1 MLSLPVMILY
11 LIFFT
16 RELQDVVGYPHLGDI
31 KFNVSIPSLGDC
43 NEILSHFF

>member
-31 KFNVSIPSLGDC
+31 KFNVSIPSSGDC